1 MKKLVYKWID
11 VSAEKHEE
19 ITNKYDYIQSEI
31 FEDSYDI
38 TDFYAE
44 QGCVTLKPVEHNIY
58 EYIND
63 NCEKR
68 IVEVMDIEEIE

>member
-11 VSAEKHEE
+11 VPVEIYEE

-31 FEDSYDI
+31 FEYPYYI

-44 QGCVTLKPVEHNIY
+44 VRRL
-58 EYIND
+58 
-63 NCEKR
+63 
-68 IVEVMDIEEIE
+68 MS

>member
-1 MKKLVYKWID
+1 MIKLVYKWID
-11 VSAEKHEE
+11 APAEIYEE

-31 FEDSYDI
+31 FEYPYHI

-44 QGCVTLKPVEHNIY
+44 QGGVSLELIEKDIY

-63 NCEKR
+63 NGDKR
-68 IVEVMDIEEIE
+68 IVEIMDISAI